1 MIKRILNVAHFNFD
15 FFENRKLPSFF
26 INISNTLNKNSI
38 ASSDFIKI
46 PISEKNKLYRVYN
59 IPPYFSLLLDYK
71 KYRKIELPEIDKG
84 LLVNL
89 DTFSKMEDYINQ
101 QFSSRKRKQI
111 RSAIRRLET
120 CFNVSYEFFYGEIGK
135 AKYDSLLVYAKEF
148 ITRRFNQINKKHY
161 QLSHWDLI
169 KDNTFKLV
177 REKKASIFVIYD
189 NDRPINICINYHF
202 DKTTCNVFAS
212 YDIDYAKFSLG
223 SIDLYKQL
231 EWNINNDF
239 IIFDMAIGEL
249 NYKLKWCN
257 NHYDLNHNIIIIKKS
272 LISNLLGALTYIY
285 LRLKFYLYR
294 FHYKNPN
301 NKLTSFLNK
310 SLKEREIGIV
320 NENDFKDYVIKLN
333 PIENFNFDENN
344 VSKIDI
350 ESDDYTF
357 LRKPVYDFLHSSI
370 SSKNQVSVYK
380 TDIKERY
387 IIKGEKSNQE
397 IHCSRSAQV

>member
-1 MIKRILNVAHFNFD
+1 M
-15 FFENRKLPSFF
+15 
-26 INISNTLNKNSI
+26 
-38 ASSDFIKI
+38 
-46 PISEKNKLYRVYN
+46 
-59 IPPYFSLLLDYK
+59 
-71 KYRKIELPEIDKG
+71 
-84 LLVNL
+84 
-89 DTFSKMEDYINQ
+89 
-101 QFSSRKRKQI
+101 
-111 RSAIRRLET
+111 
-120 CFNVSYEFFYGEIGK
+120 
-135 AKYDSLLVYAKEF
+135 
-148 ITRRFNQINKKHY
+148 
-161 QLSHWDLI
+161 
-169 KDNTFKLV
+169 
-177 REKKASIFVIYD
+177 
-189 NDRPINICINYHF
+189 
-202 DKTTCNVFAS
+202 
-212 YDIDYAKFSLG
+212 
-223 SIDLYKQL
+223 
-231 EWNINNDF
+231 
-239 IIFDMAIGEL
+239 
-249 NYKLKWCN
+249 
-257 NHYDLNHNIIIIKKS
+257 
-272 LISNLLGALTYIY
+272 
-285 LRLKFYLYR
+285 KFYLYR